1 MTDDALYREVGIRLR
16 QLRESVGMTQADL
29 ATRVGLERTSVTNIE
44 AGKQKTPLHI
54 IYRVASTLGVDLSR
68 LLPTIEE
75 LRKSSGGVT
84 VKVGRTTAE
93 VPPKVAEV
101 IRRVA

>member
-16 QLRESVGMTQADL
+16 QLRESVGMTQADV
-29 ATRVGLERTSVTNIE
+29 AIRVGLERTSVTNIE

-54 IYRVASTLGVDLSR
+54 IYRVASTLGVDLSK

-75 LRKSSGGVT
+75 LRKSLGGET
-84 VKVGRTTAE
+84 VKVGRTSVRGRAKRAE
-93 VPPKVAEV
+93 DD
-101 IRRVA
+101 RRAG